1 MTQRVVT
8 FESAGHFRWAPELAP
23 FHLAN
28 LPPYLPLASRVKP
41 LRLSHLQ
48 SHRAFL
54 LATPPLLETH
64 IMKTC
69 KLIVCAAPSA
79 CRRLSPRSTPEQ
91 RLGPFGIGLLEL
103 AWDLLRLPGLADASP
118 GRALTGLQLTHYQ
131 SRLTNHLSRTVR
143 ISTQLQSRTRKS
155 TIMH

>member
-8 FESAGHFRWAPELAP
+8 FESAGHFRRAPELAP
-23 FHLAN
+23 F
-28 LPPYLPLASRVKP
+28 
-41 LRLSHLQ
+41 RLSHLQ

-79 CRRLSPRSTPEQ
+79 CRRPRQRFATVAGPESRLLGHHPPLALSP
-91 RLGPFGIGLLEL
+91 L
-103 AWDLLRLPGLADASP
+103 AFASKAAINI
-118 GRALTGLQLTHYQ
+118 RA
-131 SRLTNHLSRTVR
+131 
-143 ISTQLQSRTRKS
+143 
-155 TIMH
+155 